1 MIKSRTPTPM
11 KRGNVSLLD
20 HALFAT
26 LLFGISLATNAEPL
40 MGGSHGDK
48 SAAVDASSHTDKL
61 HVPVRATIIDVH
73 IHALSTPWE
82 EPLCP
87 LVGLSEA
94 KQPDGTDVCAQPFA
108 PPASAEE
115 LRRLTLQALSRHNI
129 LAVTFG
135 TDLSVVEAWQHE
147 QADRILPGIQT
158 TGENVDIPVLRQMLK
173 SGKLAVIGE
182 VTSQY
187 AGLAPSDPKL
197 EPLFALAEEVDRPVG
212 IHIAGIGGPIPG
224 FRVSLGDPLLL
235 EPVLIKHPKLRV
247 YVMHAGFP
255 FLERMVALM
264 RHYPQVYVDISLIDW
279 QMPRSV
285 FHQYLKGLVDYGFAK
300 RIMFGTD
307 QVSWPQAIDVAV
319 EGIRSAAFLSEEQKR
334 DIFYNNAARFFQIR

>member
-1 MIKSRTPTPM
+1 MAP
-11 KRGNVSLLD
+11 LD
-20 HALFAT
+20 RVLFAA
-26 LLFGISLATNAEPL
+26 LLFGTSLACNAESP
-40 MGGSHGDK
+40 MGKSRGDL
-48 SAAVDASSHTDKL
+48 SAAIEASYQTGSP
-61 HVPVRATIIDVH
+61 HVPVRPAIIDVH
-73 IHALSTPWE
+73 IHALPTPRA

-87 LVGLSEA
+87 LSGLSQT

-108 PPASAEE
+108 PPSSMQE
-115 LRRLTLQALSRHNI
+115 LRRLTLKALNRYNI

-135 TDLSVVEAWQHE
+135 TDLSVVEIWRHE
-147 QADRILPGIQT
+147 QPDRILPGIQT
-158 TGENVDIPVLRQMLK
+158 TGENLDIPTLRQMLK
-173 SGKLAVIGE
+173 SGKLTVIGE
-182 VTSQY
+182 VMSQY
-187 AGLAPSDPKL
+187 AGLAPDDPKL

-212 IHIAGIGGPIPG
+212 IHIAGIGGPTPG
-224 FRVSLGDPLLL
+224 YRVSLGDPLLL
-235 EPVLIKHPKLRV
+235 EPVLVKHPKLRV

-255 FLERMVALM
+255 FLDRMVALL

-334 DIFYNNAARFFQIR
+334 DIFYNNAARFLKIK